1 MKRFYT
7 ALFTPAEEGGFIVTF
22 PSIPLAMTQGDS
34 IEEAYENAFDVL
46 GLALQDEEGNFIY
59 PEQIDLS
66 ELDIPNDVFIVTIQ
80 FDEIEYLKKYV
91 HIK

>member
-22 PSIPLAMTQGDS
+22 PDIPLAVTQGDS
-34 IEEAYENAFDVL
+34 IEDAYENAFDVL

-80 FDEIEYLKKYV
+80 FDEIEYLKKHV

>member
-22 PSIPLAMTQGDS
+22 PDIPLAMTQGDS

-46 GLALQDEEGNFIY
+46 CLALQDEEVNFIY
-59 PEQIDLS
+59 PEQIDLN

-80 FDEIEYLKKYV
+80 FDKIQ
-91 HIK
+91 

>member
-22 PSIPLAMTQGDS
+22 PDIPLAVTQGDS

-66 ELDIPNDVFIVTIQ
+66 ELDIPNDV
-80 FDEIEYLKKYV
+80 LS
-91 HIK
+91 

>member
-7 ALFTPAEEGGFIVTF
+7 ALFTPAVEGGFIVTF
-22 PSIPLAMTQGDS
+22 PNIPLAMTQGDS

-46 GLALQDEEGNFIY
+46 GFALQDEEGNFLY
-59 PEQIDLS
+59 PEQIDLN

-80 FDEIEYLKKYV
+80 FDKIEYLKKHA